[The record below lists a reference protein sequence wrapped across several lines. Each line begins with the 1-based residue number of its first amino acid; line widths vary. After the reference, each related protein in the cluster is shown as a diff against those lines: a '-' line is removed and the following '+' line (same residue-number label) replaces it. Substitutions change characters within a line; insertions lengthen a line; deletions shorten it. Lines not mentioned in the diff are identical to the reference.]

1 LSRKKIS
8 QARLHDLIERE
19 FAATAGDTCL
29 KCRIPMPA
37 YLDAGSPAGA
47 NWRLGNLDECSSL
60 CHSILED
67 IAAKL
72 AAAYDLQ
79 RPAKR

>member
-1 LSRKKIS
+1 MSRKKIS
-8 QARLHDLIERE
+8 QARLHELLARE
-19 FAATAGDTCL
+19 FAATAADTCL

-37 YLDAGSPAGA
+37 YFAPGTAAGA
-47 NWRLGNLDECSSL
+47 NWRLASLDECSTL
-60 CHSILED
+60 CHSIIQD

-72 AAAYDLQ
+72 AAEYDLT